1 MDVPILLANISVT
14 GTLLGAVTGGIGIF
28 YGNLYL
34 ARRRE
39 ELEFRTACRLV
50 AAELQD
56 NYLVVQYGL
65 EKRLWWRSDEELK
78 TEEWKQ
84 YKSVLAPC
92 LTYDALV
99 DLKFAVRSVN
109 NASLIAAAPRPLDKP
124 DEIFLEPTVQ
134 ALTLLLKDVKK
145 GRDSLKPYLL

>member
-65 EKRLWWRSDEELK
+65 EKRL
-78 TEEWKQ
+78 
-84 YKSVLAPC
+84 
-92 LTYDALV
+92 
-99 DLKFAVRSVN
+99 
-109 NASLIAAAPRPLDKP
+109 
-124 DEIFLEPTVQ
+124 
-134 ALTLLLKDVKK
+134 
-145 GRDSLKPYLL
+145 